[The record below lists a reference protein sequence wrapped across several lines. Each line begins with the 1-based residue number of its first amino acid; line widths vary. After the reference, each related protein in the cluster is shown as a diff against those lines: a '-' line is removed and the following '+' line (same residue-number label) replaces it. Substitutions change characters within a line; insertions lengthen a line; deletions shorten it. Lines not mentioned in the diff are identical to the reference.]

1 MFNDGFYEYKIA
13 LTIVKLYTDFK
24 VLDSMNKHFEEFLVN
39 FYLDHPKL
47 RRFMLRLRDIFY
59 PIKPEFSG
67 WGMKVNHDP
76 PWIHE
81 PNSIFNKTSSQIKK
95 NFQFGVVH
103 STGIDVHNVNT
114 LLWRH
119 WIVSYATKHAMTF
132 SKTDKYNFVECG
144 VGDGLSSYYTLHEI
158 CANSDVYDKAQ
169 LHLYDSWGPMKEDGL
184 LESESSSLGRY
195 SELELNVTKKN
206 LKEFEKIIFYHKGYI
221 PEIFDK
227 EPKSPSSIV
236 YLHIDLNSTPPTI
249 ETLEY
254 FFDKLVSG
262 GIILFDDYGWKNH
275 KDTKDAVDNFFKNKP
290 GILMQLPTAQAMFF
304 KN

>member
-1 MFNDGFYEYKIA
+1 MFF
-13 LTIVKLYTDFK
+13 
-24 VLDSMNKHFEEFLVN
+24 MNKKFEKLLVD

-47 RRFMLRLRDIFY
+47 RNFMLKLRDIFY
-59 PIKPEFSG
+59 PIKPAFSG

-81 PNSIFNKTSSQIKK
+81 PNSIFNRTSSQIKK

-103 STGIDVHNVNT
+103 STGIDVHNIDT

-119 WIVSYATKHAMTF
+119 WIVSYATKHAITF
-132 SKTDKYNFVECG
+132 SKTDEYNFVECG
-144 VGDGLSSYYTLHEI
+144 VGDGLSSYYSLHEI
-158 CANSDVYDKAQ
+158 HENLNVCKNAK

-184 LESESSSLGRY
+184 LESESSSIGRY
-195 SELELNVTKKN
+195 SELELDVTKKN
-206 LKEFEKIIFYHKGYI
+206 LKEFENMIKYHKGYI
-221 PEIFDK
+221 PDIFNE
-227 EPKSPSSIV
+227 EPKSPSSII

-249 ETLEY
+249 DTLEY
-254 FFDKLVSG
+254 FFPKLVSG

-275 KDTKDAVDNFFKNKP
+275 KDTKSAVDTFFKNKP
-290 GILMQLPTAQAMFF
+290 GLLMPLPTAQAIFF